1 MDSTKDRSF
10 SLDGWHDSGNI
21 AMNCSYASIPDTSGN
36 TTHINSSRVA
46 FGYDLHRQTEPVRY
60 DNDLR
65 QFPTDL
71 HLQAD
76 NPIAYAYTLLE
87 QSGEFADAT
96 WNV

>member
-1 MDSTKDRSF
+1 
-10 SLDGWHDSGNI
+10 
-21 AMNCSYASIPDTSGN
+21 MNCSYASIPDTSGN

-65 QFPTDL
+65 QFTTDL
-71 HLQAD
+71 NLQAD
-76 NPIAYAYTLLE
+76 NSVEYVYKMLE
-87 QSGEFADAT
+87 NSGLYPEAT